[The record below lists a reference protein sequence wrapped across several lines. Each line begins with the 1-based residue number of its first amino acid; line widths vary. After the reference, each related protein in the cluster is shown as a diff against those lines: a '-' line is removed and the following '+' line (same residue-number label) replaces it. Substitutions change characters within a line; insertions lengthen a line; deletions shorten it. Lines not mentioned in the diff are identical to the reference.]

1 MSLRRY
7 ASACAFRSLSDAPWR
22 SRDEPPG
29 ALGRSF
35 PAVSATLAGCPHSLI
50 WLSRK
55 ARLRFRPHRSRPL
68 VDIYE
73 DRLEGGSHPV
83 PVGALGEC
91 ACRAWLVFG
100 VAPRSPTGLL
110 QPAVGAS
117 GCQHRVTRHPA
128 GHSCHCFRCAGGTP
142 SSQATRQG
150 ALQRASVVA
159 GSSRTSRSR
168 RPGIQSQAWAGSPAI
183 AVGFASVAQAGV
195 GACRDCGGIGVVKER
210 GSVAWPS
217 ADDCEQ
223 WRTAAALEV
232 NLSAR

>member
-1 MSLRRY
+1 MHWRRAHLLGSCAAACSAMYVWPAADACSSGLQVGWLGASLVMTPCASFSFRHGHRAYATRRVQPRCPVGVGHTTRGP
-7 ASACAFRSLSDAPWR
+7 ARHSPRL
-22 SRDEPPG
+22 G
-29 ALGRSF
+29 ALIR
-35 PAVSATLAGCPHSLI
+35 
-50 WLSRK
+50 
-55 ARLRFRPHRSRPL
+55 
-68 VDIYE
+68 
-73 DRLEGGSHPV
+73 
-83 PVGALGEC
+83 
-91 ACRAWLVFG
+91 FG

-117 GCQHRVTRHPA
+117 GCRRRVTRHPA
-128 GHSCHCFRCAGGTP
+128 GHSCHCFRCAGGAP
-142 SSQATRQG
+142 SSQATQQG

-210 GSVAWPS
+210 GSVAWRHV
-217 ADDCEQ
+217 AL
-223 WRTAAALEV
+223 ALEV